1 MSSRAQTACA
11 VTGVI
16 GVVLI
21 LIGFVTAHYVPP
33 PKANW
38 TAEHLQSFYQSH
50 SDLKR
55 FGLFVMLFGTAFFA
69 PLVAGMKVVLDRIE
83 GPPGTLAT
91 LQAIIGAAGTVLLIL
106 FVMLLGVAAFRPDRS
121 PDVTQAF
128 HDAGWFMAF
137 LSAVPFTMQA
147 ITIAAAVLGHPETL
161 LPRWFGYLNI
171 SVAVLLI
178 PGAALLLFKTG
189 PLSYHGILGYWIPL
203 VVFASWMIAMAWAIR
218 RSANTPDPI
227 GAAPAA

>member
-1 MSSRAQTACA
+1 MNTRSQTACA
-11 VTGVI
+11 VAGIV
-16 GVVLI
+16 GLALI
-21 LIGFVTAHYVPP
+21 LGGFVAAHYVPP

-38 TAEHLQSFYQSH
+38 SAAHLQSFYESH
-50 SDLKR
+50 ADLKR
-55 FGLFVMLFGTAFFA
+55 FGIFLMLFGTALFA

-83 GPPGTLAT
+83 GPSGPLAT

-106 FVMLLGVAAFRPDRS
+106 FAFLCAVAAFRPERN

-137 LSAVPFTMQA
+137 LSAVPFSMQA
-147 ITIAAAVLGHPETL
+147 ASIAAVVLGHPETL
-161 LPRWFGYLNI
+161 LPRWYGYLNI
-171 SVAVLLI
+171 SIAVLLL

-203 VVFASWMIAMAWAIR
+203 VVFATWMVAMAWAIR
-218 RSANTPDPI
+218 RSALTPGPV
-227 GAAPAA
+227 GAEPAA